1 MKKINSILLSG
12 LLLMGV
18 STKVSEGSTNIAGN
32 TWEYAYT
39 ATQEFGF
46 VTEAFAVLFG
56 VNLYKNLFTG
66 GTPAGWNP
74 PVIQLD
80 TLLPDDGAYETLAL
94 LVLGIAPGVILK
106 KLSILH
112 GSQRTNSK
120 L

>member
-1 MKKINSILLSG
+1 MKKINRILLAS

-18 STKVSEGSTNIAGN
+18 STKVFADSINIAGN
-32 TWEYAYT
+32 NWEYAYT

-46 VTEAFAVLFG
+46 VTEAFTVFFD
-56 VNLYKNLFTG
+56 VNLYKNLFAA

-74 PVIQLD
+74 PVIQSD
-80 TLLPDDGAYETLAL
+80 TLLPDDGAYDVLAL
-94 LVLGIAPGVILK
+94 LVSGVATGVILK

-112 GSQRTNSK
+112 GSQRTNSR